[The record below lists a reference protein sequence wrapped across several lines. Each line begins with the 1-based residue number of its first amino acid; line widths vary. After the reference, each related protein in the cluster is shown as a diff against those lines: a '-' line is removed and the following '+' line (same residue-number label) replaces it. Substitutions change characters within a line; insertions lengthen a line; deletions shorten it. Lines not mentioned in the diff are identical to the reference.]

1 MGLLDLKMEPHKTI
15 LSILFI
21 LSIFLISKV
30 FVWIFDTID
39 GNEDGMINIGSC
51 PNIPVLDRFV
61 DYTLN
66 LINLDCNIEG
76 GLTYEEVLALI
87 GENYTVEDALNNRI
101 FRVQVPF
108 MDYFKENPN
117 EINQKLLGLKA
128 DEIYVVSENEEI
140 YSVYNDITYYVKT
153 GFLNL
158 LKKTH
163 PIYDIYFVKNNETGS
178 IELLV
183 YDREGWSETIKEAVD
198 LSGLDPTDIIAF
210 KIDPKSD
217 DSDYNTYTIKH
228 PFVSSLLYRFFYDI
242 DTNKILNENLTYKIY
257 NAETFDVAD
266 PTLINYSL
274 GVAKNKKL
282 SHSLIL
288 DENIVAGYLTEIL
301 GIEKLNFFYR
311 KNFNKDTILEKSKE
325 NLDYLYFI
333 LELEDSNTGK
343 DIYPSYL
350 EGRIVV
356 IISLSNASGSR
367 VIITSNQRI
376 DMGTFYPFYNGLY
389 DGVSFYVP
397 LPLRKTKEF
406 IYETLSNYF
415 NENIYE
421 GYIVEEVILSFDLYI
436 YPYISTLSNKAVHL
450 TYRFEQYSQDPQF
463 VLTYNSSN
471 YFTPS
476 KEDFLQII
484 EGKEKIYRKVRKYA
498 VCDYLSNNIELSMVF
513 PVSFASSSV
522 CGTLKKITG
531 TDMAEY
537 FLEAINY
544 YVDADTRIYRII

>member
-39 GNEDGMINIGSC
+39 GNEDGTINIGSC

-376 DMGTFYPFYNGLY
+376 DIGTFYPFYNGLY

-421 GYIVEEVILSFDLYI
+421 GYTVEEVILSFDLYI
-436 YPYISTLSNKAVHL
+436 YPYISTSSNKAVHI

-463 VLTYNSSN
+463 VLTYKSSN

-544 YVDADTRIYRII
+544 YVEADTRIYRII